1 MYTIIPLLHV
11 FSSKL
16 VMWLYPLSSN
26 STKSGLSPSFGR
38 ASMIQIRSGF
48 SSAAMALHSGI
59 LFLKVSAFSSLGF
72 FTMLF
77 YLIPISYL
85 SSAFLTSACSESL

>member
-48 SSAAMALHSGI
+48 SSAAVALHSGI
-59 LFLKVSAFSSLGF
+59 LFLEVSAFVNKKLNLYKSTQPERSVIVIWC
-72 FTMLF
+72 
-77 YLIPISYL
+77 Y
-85 SSAFLTSACSESL
+85 